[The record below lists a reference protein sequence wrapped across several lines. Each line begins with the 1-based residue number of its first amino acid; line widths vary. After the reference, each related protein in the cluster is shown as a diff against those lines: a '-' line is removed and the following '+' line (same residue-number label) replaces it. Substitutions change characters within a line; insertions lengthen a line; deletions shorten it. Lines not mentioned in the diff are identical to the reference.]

1 MVCLLVTLHEKWNDV
16 TGIQNMCQF
25 IDETES

>member
-1 MVCLLVTLHEKWNDV
+1 MVFLLVTSHEKLNDV
-16 TGIQNMCQF
+16 TGAQNMCQF